1 MNYINKYNNEIE
13 VVEISDK
20 LRNYC
25 RKGFGLRNRK
35 WRWYI
40 LFLTVGGILT
50 NAYII
55 YMFIRNMH
63 GTPRK
68 NRLSHHDFRK
78 SI

>member
-1 MNYINKYNNEIE
+1 MNYINKNNNEME
-13 VVEISDK
+13 GVEISDK
-20 LRNYC
+20 LRNYY
-25 RKGFGLRNRK
+25 RKGFGVRKRK

-40 LFLTVGGILT
+40 LFLAVGEILT

-63 GTPRK
+63 GNPRK
-68 NRLSHHDFRK
+68 HRLSHHDFRK